1 VDVRL
6 PRFPSCE
13 GRVAWTLIDGTCV
26 LWSARFWTS
35 RSRTSVSS
43 CHVSSF
49 DSRVMWF
56 TLLHGLNISQNN
68 LKVEACTTYHCSLA
82 CVAHR
87 RTPQRRTPPTFLHPP
102 FTTHNFT
109 TRPAMD
115 KAIEDLQAR
124 EGGEE
129 LGYRNT
135 ARIFGVA
142 ESTLRRRH

>member
-1 VDVRL
+1 VRL

-13 GRVAWTLIDGTCV
+13 GRVAWTLIDGTCN

-43 CHVSSF
+43 CHMSSF

-82 CVAHR
+82 CVAHH

-102 FTTHNFT
+102 FTHNFT
-109 TRPAMD
+109 PRPAVD
-115 KAIEDLQAR
+115 KAIEGLQAR

-129 LGYRNT
+129 LGYRST

-142 ESTLRRRH
+142 ESTLRRRR